1 MTKPD
6 ARRFTVTVHLFREA
20 SIDHS
25 PVEGI
30 SFGTNHGI
38 TPKGSDDNRKQPSGR
53 KRYASCQKGSTR
65 GRRNTAKKAE
75 KPTSYEEAG
84 YFLCVMESAYIVRL
98 QAHMYVLNFKLL
110 I

>member
-38 TPKGSDDNRKQPSGR
+38 TPKGSDDNRKQLSGR

-65 GRRNTAKKAE
+65 GRRNNAKKAE

-84 YFLCVMESAYIVRL
+84 YIVFSIVMESGYNVRL
-98 QAHMYVLNFKLL
+98 QAHIYL
-110 I
+110 